1 MLFST
6 RDLNHFDGAESVT
19 LYPKII
25 PNMLESTMNYGL
37 VTTAGPL
44 PLPPQKKKKKKK
56 KKKKYNYLLVGT
68 LSCLITRE
76 KLVQTCEWIF
86 TAKLAIFVQW
96 LQTVVPS
103 SLHGNH
109 QKNKGYNNHSKTWL
123 TILGPGLLG
132 FVRSY

>member
-44 PLPPQKKKKKKK
+44 PLPPPPKKKKKKK
-56 KKKKYNYLLVGT
+56 EEKIQLLTGRYPE
-68 LSCLITRE
+68 LSD
-76 KLVQTCEWIF
+76 
-86 TAKLAIFVQW
+86 
-96 LQTVVPS
+96 
-103 SLHGNH
+103 H
-109 QKNKGYNNHSKTWL
+109 QGKACPDL
-123 TILGPGLLG
+123 
-132 FVRSY
+132 